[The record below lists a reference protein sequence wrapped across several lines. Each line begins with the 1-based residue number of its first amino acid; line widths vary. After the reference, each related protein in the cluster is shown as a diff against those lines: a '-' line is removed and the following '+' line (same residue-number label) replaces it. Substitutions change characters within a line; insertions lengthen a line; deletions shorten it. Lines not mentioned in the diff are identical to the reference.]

1 MTALL
6 TYTCSLYRQ
15 AFDSLP
21 LDFPLGATVT
31 ITTERDLGSFHFNVK
46 LDTLVKPGPESDA
59 WAERAVDALEDWTDH
74 HPDDSEMIADAR
86 RALINKLDDLYCN
99 TFELWGRWRSIIA
112 RGLSLVIDRL
122 IVGDV
127 AGAVTAQQLL
137 DDAFGDLYPEGAEH
151 LESWYIDL
159 VFQADQALDALCEEQ
174 SKAVAS

>member
-1 MTALL
+1 MSAQL
-6 TYTCSLYRQ
+6 THTCSLYRQ

-21 LDFPLGATVT
+21 LAFPLGAAVT

-74 HPDDSEMIADAR
+74 HPDDSELIADAR
-86 RALINKLDDLYCN
+86 RALINKLDNVYCDIHDM
-99 TFELWGRWRSIIA
+99 WGRWRSIIA
-112 RGLSLVIDRL
+112 RGLALVIDRL
-122 IVGDV
+122 IIGDV
-127 AGAVTAQQLL
+127 VGAVAAQQLL
-137 DDAFGDLYPEGAEH
+137 DDCFGHLYPEGAEH

-159 VFQADQALDALCEEQ
+159 VFQADQALSALCEEQ

>member
-1 MTALL
+1 MTAQL
-6 TYTCSLYRQ
+6 THTCSLYRQ

-21 LDFPLGATVT
+21 IDFPLGATVT
-31 ITTERDLGSFHFNVK
+31 ICTDRRLGSFHFSVE

-74 HPDDSEMIADAR
+74 HPDDGELIADAR
-86 RALINKLDDLYCN
+86 RALINQLDERYCDIY
-99 TFELWGRWRSIIA
+99 ELWGRWRSIIA

-127 AGAVTAQQLL
+127 VGAVAAQQLL

-159 VFQADQALDALCEEQ
+159 VFQADQALEALCEQ
-174 SKAVAS
+174 QPKAVAS